1 MIVNLNKKF
10 KNFNYKEIDKIRRFI
25 IAYDIYHEI
34 DRVDEI
40 GAKELSEIIINIY
53 LHDDILDIDT
63 ITNAIAIMIN
73 KDNIK
78 VEDIKKMDIYDLKE
92 RIGRY

>member
-1 MIVNLNKKF
+1 MVVNLNKKF
-10 KNFNYKEIDKIRRFI
+10 KDFDYKEIDKIRRFI

-34 DRVDEI
+34 DKIDEI

-53 LHDDILDIDT
+53 LHDVLDIDT